1 MATNLT
7 EFLGRL
13 AQDPE
18 LLEAFRADKT
28 GTMNEQ
34 GVSAE
39 HQEVLLSG
47 DADRI
52 HAAVGREHF
61 ENEEL
66 LMDDFM

>member
-13 AQDPE
+13 AQEPE
-18 LLEAFRADKT
+18 LLATFKTDKT
-28 GTMNEQ
+28 GTMNEY

-39 HQEVLLSG
+39 HQEILLSG
-47 DADRI
+47 DEDQI

-61 ENEEL
+61 ENNEL
-66 LMDDFM
+66 GMDIFM